1 MELPIMLSIM
11 LVTGFVGGCVNYLLP
26 SNRKQDGTLELN
38 LLRST
43 ILGIGATLLVPIFLN
58 TVDSQLMD
66 DIKLCSEKTQEKGI
80 NIGNEK
86 KKQQISIPIKK
97 ADSDSPN
104 VIITNVSP
112 LKKDSLPKR
121 DSVKSQK
128 NTTSKSVDTVQPSK
142 DSDHNAGK
150 KYLLWGAYCTLAA
163 IAGFKFIELIIKN
176 VLRAEEVRILR
187 HENLEKDKELY
198 KTKEEKEKQEKELQK
213 RKKLS
218 TANLV
223 ESEAVVKNDIESNF
237 NTEEIYK
244 HSTEKTSD
252 DFTKIFVMPVL
263 PGITNLDDPQKGRF
277 GGKSEVNN
285 RKLSATVTESRLPG
299 FFNVSLKVSSIDAS
313 NLVTSE
319 TYFYLHDTFL
329 NPVRKVLP
337 SNGEAVLEDLLSYGA
352 FTVGVITDFGET
364 ILELDLSE
372 GNFPKKFKE
381 S

>member
-1 MELPIMLSIM
+1 MELSIM
-11 LVTGFVGGCVNYLLP
+11 LLIMLATGIVGGCVNYLLP
-26 SNRKQDGTLELN
+26 SNRKQDGTLELSF
-38 LLRST
+38 LRS
-43 ILGIGATLLVPIFLN
+43 IVLGIGATLLVPIFLN

-66 DIKLCSEKTQEKGI
+66 DIKLCSEKTQEKRI
-80 NIGNEK
+80 NLGNEK
-86 KKQQISIPIKK
+86 QKQQISIPIKK
-97 ADSDSPN
+97 AHSDSPN
-104 VIITNVSP
+104 VITTNVVS
-112 LKKDSLPKR
+112 LRKDSLSTK

-128 NTTSKSVDTVQPSK
+128 NTINKSVDIVQPSK

-150 KYLLWGAYCTLAA
+150 KYLLWGAYCALAA

-187 HENLEKDKELY
+187 HENLEKEKELD
-198 KTKEEKEKQEKELQK
+198 KTKEEKEKKEKELQK

-237 NTEEIYK
+237 NTKEIYK
-244 HSTEKTSD
+244 HSNEKTVD
-252 DFTKIFVMPVL
+252 YFPKIFVMPAL

-285 RKLSATVTESRLPG
+285 RKLSATVTESRLSG
-299 FFNVSLKVSSIDAS
+299 FFNVSLKVSSADA
-313 NLVTSE
+313 NNPIISE

-337 SNGEAVLEDLLSYGA
+337 INGEVVLEDLLSYGA

>member
-66 DIKLCSEKTQEKGI
+66 DIKLCSEKTQEKRI

-104 VIITNVSP
+104 VIITNVLP

-187 HENLEKDKELY
+187 HENLEKDKELD
-198 KTKEEKEKQEKELQK
+198 KTKEEKEKREKELQK

-218 TANLV
+218 TANLI
-223 ESEAVVKNDIESNF
+223 ESESLVKNDIESNF

-252 DFTKIFVMPVL
+252 DFTKIFVMPIL

-285 RKLSATVTESRLPG
+285 RKLSATVTESRLSG

-313 NLVTSE
+313 NPITSE
-319 TYFYLHDTFL
+319 TYFHLHDTFL

-337 SNGEAVLEDLLSYGA
+337 INGEAVLEDLLSYGA

-372 GNFPKKFKE
+372 GNFPKKFKK